1 MPNDRHRCRNSGTC
15 GCGQCANLINR
26 KISPPG
32 VGCLHVHCAAM
43 RLTTAQL
50 NLELASRF
58 RRWLN
63 AQRYA
68 MSTQTGY
75 HHKVLR
81 LCTYIGDKPLRKV
94 KPLDIADFISHHQP
108 PGASDEV
115 VSSWLCALRCFFD
128 FLYFGGIVDSV
139 APRFL
144 KARPRVRKLPEV
156 LTKGR
161 VRKLIYA
168 AANLRDRAVIELYY
182 ATGCR
187 NSELR
192 VVRIEK
198 IDFRRRRFK
207 VGAKRKERM
216 VYFGAPAARAIKRY
230 IGKRRSGYLFQD
242 MIPQQRGV
250 LTRTSQSWV
259 GMWRDFRPGKD
270 YGRRYT
276 RYLGSRKTIPKKIAR
291 RRFNRFLQEKHVN
304 LSRPKP
310 DRPLT
315 KSTMGKIISD
325 CARRAG
331 LGAMGPK
338 ILRHSF
344 ATHMVDGGADLMALQ
359 ELMGHS
365 YLSSTQVYA
374 HVSNKA
380 AVKNFKKSHPR
391 AS

>member
-1 MPNDRHRCRNSGTC
+1 
-15 GCGQCANLINR
+15 
-26 KISPPG
+26 
-32 VGCLHVHCAAM
+32 M
-43 RLTTAQL
+43 RLSIAEL

-63 AQRYA
+63 AQRYSL
-68 MSTQTGY
+68 STQTAY
-75 HHKVLR
+75 HHKATK
-81 LCTYIGDKPLRKV
+81 LCVYIGNRPLRNL

-108 PGASDEV
+108 PDSSDEV

-156 LTKGR
+156 LTKCR
-161 VRKLIYA
+161 VRRLISA
-168 AANLRDRAVIELYY
+168 AANPRDRALIELYY

-192 VVRIEK
+192 VVRIENM
-198 IDFRRRRFK
+198 DFLRRSCK

-216 VYFGAPAARAIKRY
+216 VYFGAPAARAIKKY

-242 MIPQQRGV
+242 IIPQQRGV
-250 LTRTSQSWV
+250 LTHTRESWV
-259 GMWRDFRPGKD
+259 GMWRDFRMGKD

-276 RYLGSRKTIPKKIAR
+276 KYLGSRKAIPKHIAR
-291 RRFNRFLQEKHVN
+291 QRFNRFLKEKQVD
-304 LSRPKP
+304 LSRPKL

-315 KSTMGKIISD
+315 KSTMGKIVSD

-331 LGAMGPK
+331 LGPMGPK
-338 ILRHSF
+338 ILRHSY
-344 ATHMVDGGADLMALQ
+344 ATHMVDNGADLMALQ

-374 HVSNKA
+374 HISSKA
-380 AVKNFKKSHPR
+380 ALKNFKRSHPR
-391 AS
+391 AR

>member
-1 MPNDRHRCRNSGTC
+1 MSLRTSH
-15 GCGQCANLINR
+15 
-26 KISPPG
+26 
-32 VGCLHVHCAAM
+32 
-43 RLTTAQL
+43 L

-63 AQRYA
+63 AQRYSL
-68 MSTQTGY
+68 STQTAY
-75 HHKVLR
+75 HHKAIK
-81 LCTYIGDKPLRKV
+81 LCLYVGNKPLRKL
-94 KPLDIADFISHHQP
+94 KPLDIADFISHHQT
-108 PGASDEV
+108 PGSSDEV
-115 VSSWLCALRCFFD
+115 ISSWLCALRCFFD

-156 LTKGR
+156 LTKGGIK
-161 VRKLIYA
+161 KLIHA
-168 AANLRDRAVIELYY
+168 AANRRDRAVIELYY

-192 VVRIEK
+192 TVRIEK

-207 VGAKRKERM
+207 VGSKRKERM

-242 MIPQQRGV
+242 VIPQQRGV
-250 LTRTSQSWV
+250 LTHTRESWV
-259 GMWRDFRPGKD
+259 GMWRDFHLGQY
-270 YGRRYT
+270 YGRRFT
-276 RYLGSRKTIPKKIAR
+276 KYLGSRETVPKHIAR
-291 RRFNRFLQEKHVN
+291 QRFNHFLKEKRID

-331 LGAMGPK
+331 LGPMGPK
-338 ILRHSF
+338 MLRHSF
-344 ATHMVDGGADLMALQ
+344 ATHMVDNGADLMALQ

-374 HVSNKA
+374 HISSKA
-380 AVKNFKKSHPR
+380 AVKNFNKSHPR
-391 AS
+391 AH